1 MDVLVNGELKPLLGF
16 NNLSDALITW
26 GYTMDM
32 PMAVAVN
39 YSVIPNSSYAE
50 VLLKH
55 NDVIEILMPMQGG

>member
-16 NNLSDALITW
+16 NNLSDALIAW
-26 GYTMDM
+26 GYSMDM

-50 VLLKH
+50 VLLEH
-55 NDVIEILMPMQGG
+55 NDVVEILMPMQGG